1 MMGEYQS
8 ISDAAWQACAAS
20 WVLTQGFADV
30 ETAYFMDLVQVI
42 R

>member
-1 MMGEYQS
+1 MGQYRS

-20 WVLTQGFADV
+20 WVLQEGCAAVD
-30 ETAYFMDLVQVI
+30 TAHFMDVVQVI